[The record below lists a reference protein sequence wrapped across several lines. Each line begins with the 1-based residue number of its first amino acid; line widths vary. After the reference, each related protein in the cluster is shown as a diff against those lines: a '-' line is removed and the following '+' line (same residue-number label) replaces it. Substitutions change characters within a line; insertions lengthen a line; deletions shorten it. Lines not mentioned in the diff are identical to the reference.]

1 MKSKRETKT
10 AQNRG
15 TDDNKAPIQKSRGAI
30 WVAIFILLILAG
42 LGYLLF
48 STLPL
53 EEEGNRQRLLVSA
66 LALMLL
72 VVGLLVFVQG
82 WFKKTTRKKGK
93 AKRKPSRYSPAP
105 KSVKRGKKTGRR

>member
-1 MKSKRETKT
+1 MKTKRKT
-10 AQNRG
+10 TAAQNRG
-15 TDDNKAPIQKSRGAI
+15 TDDDETPIQKSRGAI

-93 AKRKPSRYSPAP
+93 AKRKPSRYSPVS
-105 KSVKRGKKTGRR
+105 KSAKRGKKAGRR

>member
-1 MKSKRETKT
+1 MKTKRKTTT

-15 TDDNKAPIQKSRGAI
+15 TDDDEAPIQKSRGAI
-30 WVAIFILLILAG
+30 WIAIFILLILGG

-53 EEEGNRQRLLVSA
+53 EEEGNRQRLLVSV

-82 WFKKTTRKKGK
+82 WFKKTTREKGK
-93 AKRKPSRYSPAP
+93 TKRKTSGYSPVP
-105 KSVKRGKKTGRR
+105 KSAQRRKKAGRR

>member
-1 MKSKRETKT
+1 
-10 AQNRG
+10 
-15 TDDNKAPIQKSRGAI
+15 
-30 WVAIFILLILAG
+30 
-42 LGYLLF
+42 
-48 STLPL
+48 L

-82 WFKKTTRKKGK
+82 WFKKTTREKGK
-93 AKRKPSRYSPAP
+93 AKRKPSRYSPAS

>member
-15 TDDNKAPIQKSRGAI
+15 TDDNEAPIQKSRGAI
-30 WVAIFILLILAG
+30 WVVIFILLILAG

-93 AKRKPSRYSPAP
+93 TKRKPSRYSPVS
-105 KSVKRGKKTGRR
+105 KSAKRGKKTGRR